1 MSNKAVQ
8 NKSHNSDKMTADK
21 MADTLCKFQNSGYCK
36 YLERCRFKHVTE
48 KCETKCD
55 RKTCRKRHQKTCKF
69 GLKCRRLETCEYKHQ
84 TISEENGL
92 KAKISSLEATVS
104 KLLEENKATQEK
116 MVKMEIDFKAN
127 LKNITKES
135 KEKDKVIT
143 KLKEKLKENEDENK
157 DITKE
162 NKEKDKVITK
172 LKEKLKEK
180 EDENKDQNVEL
191 IKREKENQLKNKE
204 IKSLKQTLTKNNM
217 ETKGKG
223 ECCTKRVDDF
233 INTLIPCEFCE
244 SLWQNDD
251 DLKTH
256 ETLCRDHY
264 GS

>member
-143 KLKEKLKENEDENK
+143 KLKEKLKE
-157 DITKE
+157 
-162 NKEKDKVITK
+162 
-172 LKEKLKEK
+172 K